1 MYTPGTEQ
9 SVVK

>member
-1 MYTPGTEQ
+1 VSKKGEQ